1 MAKQNTVKKKKNSKF
16 GNFLFGLILLLGAGV
31 ISYPSVSNWWNQRHQ
46 TQAIADYV
54 ETVNS
59 LSDADMQYVID
70 EAREFNRKL
79 GTGISVGLT
88 DEEYAEYEKILDVTG
103 TGIMGYIQ
111 IPDINVNLPIYHGV
125 DENVL
130 EIAVG
135 HVPGS
140 SFPVGGEGTHAALSG
155 HRGLPTANLFT
166 DLDELKEGNKFTIT
180 ILNEL
185 LTYEIDQIRIVLP
198 QDVSNLAI
206 EPGKDY
212 VTLITCTPYG
222 VNSHRMLVRGK
233 RVDNDAVD
241 STQVVNEARKLSPTF
256 MIGGIAIPLI
266 IISMIVSVA
275 SSGARSKR
283 KTGKALL
290 KELEEASIEAGGKK
304 R

>member
-59 LSDADMQYVID
+59 LSDADMQYVLD

-140 SFPVGGEGTHAALSG
+140 SFPVGGEGTHAALSR

>member
-59 LSDADMQYVID
+59 LSDADMQYVLD

>member
-290 KELEEASIEAGGKK
+290 KELQEASIEAGGKK